1 MREIGAFSAKTHLSK
16 LLESV
21 CHGESFAITRHGR
34 VIAFLVP
41 ADSKPVM
48 DISDAVMGILALRTK
63 FSKRGLK
70 LSLKDIQQLKG
81 MGRK

>member
-1 MREIGAFSAKTHLSK
+1 MREIGAFSAKTHLSQ

-21 CHGESFAITRHGR
+21 THGESFAITRHGR

-48 DISDAVMGILALRTK
+48 DISDAITGIIELRKK
-63 FSKRGLK
+63 FAKRGMK
-70 LSLKDIQQLKG
+70 LSLKDVQQLKEV
-81 MGRK
+81 GRK